1 VECDVQRPESATVVK
16 NNLQI
21 VKDMVTE
28 KIGMEVSREAN
39 SQKVA
44 VEKIDVEKYLACED
58 HQTIDQWEPLLSKG
72 TNNKRAN

>member
-1 VECDVQRPESATVVK
+1 MKCDVQRPESATVVK

-28 KIGMEVSREAN
+28 KIGMEVSRAN

-44 VEKIDVEKYLACED
+44 VEKIDVEKYLASED